1 MNNLEGGDKIV
12 TDNNGA
18 KVRYGI
24 NQAANPD
31 VDLNKLTPE
40 SAEQIYKDRY
50 WNKIDGDKL
59 PTDMQLPAIAFAA
72 NAGPA
77 RAKKLIA
84 ESDGDVD
91 KFLDLQQQYYEN
103 LGSKPKYADQLQGW
117 MNRLDKVKAA
127 NGKQYAS
134 ADTGT
139 QTDAQYD
146 NNTPDLPPGF
156 QLDTAATGSA
166 DLPPGF
172 ELDTQASDL
181 PGLAGVPNVGQPDAA
196 PPITSPDTGPQV
208 PIYGADGVTPIPP
221 KAASPTDS
229 LMLAGQAPGPD
240 FLERSAADWKARN
253 EQAADINQHDY
264 SGPGGQSIVDTLT
277 QNAGNVAGRFIGDP
291 IMNALGS
298 AGRYFHTG
306 DIGDDNNP
314 NNTTLTDIV
323 KGTPSAV
330 ADVVSPY
337 ANPGFKEAGDFVKS
351 SPLLQRNLSA
361 ANDLAIAA
369 PFLKPAGE
377 LLGAA
382 DSGVTKGLA
391 AITPAADADVTS
403 RNIFT
408 NESGVRRGDDGPGGG
423 AGPIPTAEEMRAN
436 ASKTYKLLDPDA
448 QALDAPS
455 VDKFISGMTELA
467 PQTRAGKIVA
477 GDSPLTKIV
486 DNIAGEVDPKTGE
499 RTGGLGGQPLTMAEA
514 QEVDEALGDHID
526 NLTDTTT
533 GRLTKQGKK
542 LQDVQTAFRKAVIQ
556 GGTEGGDQLALARA
570 QWAQAARMNDVE
582 RINVRAELMQNPIT
596 ARQTGYR
603 NLYRKLQ
610 QSPMGWTPQEIALV
624 KRAADSGVVTD
635 LFRVMGSRLGPIGA
649 GVAGTAM
656 GGPLGGAMAFGTES
670 AIAGTAR
677 TLANKIHLGRDT
689 AVKRAIA
696 ERPMPIVRPAAVAA
710 AEVAE
715 AVPESQAARNGA
727 DSNSG
732 NLSTSLEGKPGKPI
746 SSPKDNLAL
755 GTQTLEDGSNS
766 TSLAEPSGILS
777 AAQNLPESYR
787 GPVANRADDINTP
800 IDTSSIYHNI
810 NDKSTLLDKA
820 KENLEPTLGLLRDA
834 TQDIPGAKVI
844 GSRIKDPETLDLK
857 IDRKG
862 IQPNQISDYLG
873 SRIQIDSNT
882 TADQVIK
889 NIGKNA
895 KITHEDNFMSGTG
908 RPDTGYRAIHLQVM
922 GKDGFSHE
930 VQIIPKEIMDIYD
943 KNRALYDK
951 WKDYRG
957 NVPPEMEKERQKDM
971 ATAKKLFDDAWARYE
986 SRNRGLI
993 QRPPIEIQAQGRAD
1007 TAITPTGDEIK
1018 VRHAVVEGR
1027 DLIASQHDDMTHNAD
1042 YPQVLQPRDRSTFAS
1057 HQQVTNLAHTLNP
1070 RLLMDNPLTSEGAP
1084 IVSKDGVVESGNGRV
1099 LAIRKA
1105 FTENPQGADKY
1116 RQALQDAGYNVD
1128 KVKNPV
1134 LVRIR
1139 ETPMTDDQRIK
1150 LTQDSNVRTTA
1161 AMSSVEQ
1168 AAKDATRLSP
1178 ETLERFRGGDIKLL
1192 RNRDFVKSAIKDMV
1206 PESEQASVLAK
1217 DGGLSQEAERRINNA
1232 LLTKAYGDENITRL
1246 LTENTDNDL
1255 TTLGRALT
1263 HVAPVWAKMREAV
1276 KSGQIPVAMDIT
1288 PIITD
1293 ATKLILRARKG
1304 GESLP
1309 EILGTDDM
1317 LNPVSQDIRDFVNFV
1332 HQNNKLTKFISHDK
1346 IVDALSDYA
1355 NEAQK
1360 TQAGVN
1366 LFGEEPLKPSEI
1378 LDNSYKKARGDNKDE
1393 QTKLFG
1399 SEDETSGSDVR

>member
-1 MNNLEGGDKIV
+1 MNDLEGGDKII

-18 KVRYGI
+18 KARYGI

-31 VDLNKLTPE
+31 VDLDKLTPE
-40 SAEQIYKDRY
+40 SAEQIYKNRY
-50 WNKIDGDKL
+50 WDKIDGDKL

-84 ESDGDVD
+84 ESGGDVD
-91 KFLDLQQQYYEN
+91 KFLDLQQQYYQN
-103 LGSKPKYADQLQGW
+103 LGSKPKYADQLEGW
-117 MNRLDKVKAA
+117 MNRLDKVKTA

-146 NNTPDLPPGF
+146 NSE
-156 QLDTAATGSA
+156 TAN
-166 DLPPGF
+166 LPPGF
-172 ELDTQASDL
+172 ELDAPQSGSAELPAGFELDTQPSDL
-181 PGLAGVPNVGQPDAA
+181 PGLAGVPNLGQPVLPVAKA
-196 PPITSPDTGPQV
+196 EPQV
-208 PIYGADGVTPIPP
+208 PFYGVDDKPIPS
-221 KAASPTDS
+221 KAPSPTDA
-229 LMLAGQAPGPD
+229 LMLNGQLPGQD
-240 FLERSAADWKARN
+240 FIDREKADWANRN
-253 EQAADINQHDY
+253 RQAQDISNADY
-264 SGPGGQSIVDTLT
+264 SGSGGQPVSSTLFQT
-277 QNAGNVAGRFIGDP
+277 AGNLAGRLVDLGGNVIGSGARYVHDVAP
-291 IMNALGS
+291 QNTEAL
-298 AGRYFHTG
+298 AGAYSEAK
-306 DIGDDNNP
+306 DD
-314 NNTTLTDIV
+314 L
-323 KGTPSAV
+323 KSM
-330 ADVVSPY
+330 
-337 ANPGFKEAGDFVKS
+337 ANPGLADVTDYVKS
-351 SPLLQRNLSA
+351 QPELARNLSA
-361 ANDLAIAA
+361 ANDLAMVA
-369 PFLKPAGE
+369 PFTKPIG
-377 LLGAA
+377 GAIGA
-382 DSGVTKGLA
+382 VDEGLTTA
-391 AITPAADADVTS
+391 IPRSIEAITPAADADVTS
-403 RNIFT
+403 KNIFS
-408 NESGVRRGDDGPGGG
+408 NVSGARRGAGPG
-423 AGPIPTAEEMRAN
+423 APIPTAEEMRAN

-448 QALDAPS
+448 EALDAPS

-526 NLTDTTT
+526 NLTDATT
-533 GRLTKQGKK
+533 GRLIKQGKK

-635 LFRVMGSRLGPIGA
+635 LLRTMGSRLGPIGA

-727 DSNSG
+727 DSSSG
-732 NLSTSLEGKPGKPI
+732 NLSTNLEGKPGNPI
-746 SSPKDNLAL
+746 NSPKETLPL
-755 GTQTLEDGSNS
+755 GTQALADGSNS

-800 IDTSSIYHNI
+800 IDTNSIYHNI
-810 NDKSTLLDKA
+810 NNKSTLLEKA
-820 KENLEPTLGLLRDA
+820 KENLEPTLGLLRDV
-834 TQDIPGAKVI
+834 TQDVPGAKVM
-844 GSRIKDPETLDLK
+844 GARIKDPETLDLK

-862 IQPNQISDYLG
+862 MQPNQISDYLG
-873 SRIQIDSNT
+873 SRIQIDDNGS
-882 TADQVIK
+882 ADQVIK

-895 KITHEDNFMSGTG
+895 TITHEDNFMTGTG

-957 NVPPEMEKERQKDM
+957 NVPPELEKARQKDM

-993 QRPPIEIQAQGRAD
+993 QRPPIEIQSKGKAD

-1018 VRHAVVEGR
+1018 VRHAVVEGG

-1057 HQQVTNLAHTLNP
+1057 HQQVTNLTNTLNP

-1084 IVSKDGVVESGNGRV
+1084 IVSRDGVVESGNGRV

-1128 KVKNPV
+1128 KIKNPV

-1168 AAKDATRLSP
+1168 AAKDANRLSP

-1206 PESEQASVLAK
+1206 PESEQASILAK

-1276 KSGQIPVAMDIT
+1276 KSGQIPTTMDIT

-1304 GESLP
+1304 GETLP

-1317 LNPVSQDIRDFVNFV
+1317 LNPISQDIRDFINFV

-1399 SEDETSGSDVR
+1399 SEDETSGSDVW